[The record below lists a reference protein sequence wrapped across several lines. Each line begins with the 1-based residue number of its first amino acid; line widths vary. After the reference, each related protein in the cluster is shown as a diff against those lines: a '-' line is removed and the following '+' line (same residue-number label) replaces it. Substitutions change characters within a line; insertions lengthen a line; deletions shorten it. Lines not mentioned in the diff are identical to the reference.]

1 MGHGDE
7 MRDEMHDE
15 TSDDRVATTVS
26 SGLLSS
32 GEVAAVVDEL
42 MASLTIDEQA
52 ALTSGADMWHGSAV
66 PRVGLGALK
75 VTDGPA
81 GARGARFVGTR
92 SACVPCGSALGAT
105 WNPDVVRDV
114 AVVLG
119 RETAAKRAN
128 VLLAPTVNLH
138 RNPLAGRNFE
148 CYSEDPH
155 LTAELAVAY
164 VEGLQSTGVASCIKH
179 FVANDSEFDRH
190 RISSEVG
197 ERALREL
204 YLVPFEATVVRAGVA
219 AVMSAYNRLNG
230 TYCAEHDWLLNDVL
244 KGEWAFD
251 GAVISDWWGTMSP
264 ASAGGGLDLEMPGP
278 AVHLGERSAE
288 RIAAGELSAE
298 VVEDQARR
306 VLRLAARTG
315 ALDPDE
321 RDESSDESADVRP
334 VLRRAAAE
342 AVVLLRNDPVDGAP
356 VLPLDP
362 AALTSLAV
370 IGPNAHPTAL
380 LGGGSA
386 WVNPHHEDSILDGIR
401 RRLDDGVDVRFERG
415 VDASLTC
422 PPLPA
427 DRCRP
432 AHAEHG
438 PRGLSVDYF
447 ANRDLADAPAFTEC
461 VTTGRLSWIDDDAVP
476 SKGFSARVS
485 GTFVAGETGPH
496 TFGLTTA
503 GTARLWLGGELLL
516 DNTDDPRPGTS
527 FFGMGTE
534 EIRATVDLSAGDEL
548 ELRCDYVGFA
558 DMEVGG
564 LQIGLQYPVPD
575 DGIERAAAAA
585 RACDAAVVV
594 VGLNADWETEGSDR
608 TTFELPGGQ
617 ADLVRAV
624 LDANPRTAVLI
635 NAGAPVDLDFAD
647 DVPALAWIWYPGQEA
662 ADAVADVVFG
672 DADPS
677 GRLPTTLGRRLSDW
691 PSWFNYPGEAGVVRY
706 GEDLFMGYR
715 GFDERGTEPV
725 FPFGHGGS
733 YTTFEWS
740 DLVLDADA
748 IDVADLETGGA
759 VTVSLDVT
767 NTGDRAGADVV
778 QIYVHDVHSSRRR
791 PPQELRAFDK
801 VHLAPGETTTV
812 RLALAHRAFA
822 TWDTVEQRWAVEPGE
837 FEIRVAR
844 SSRDIEARLRLDVT
858 SNRTAAPAAD

>member
-1 MGHGDE
+1 MEHGDGQ
-7 MRDEMHDE
+7 HD
-15 TSDDRVATTVS
+15 DTTA
-26 SGLLSS
+26 SGLRASES
-32 GEVAAVVDEL
+32 VADMVEDL
-42 MASLTIDEQA
+42 LTSLTIEEQA
-52 ALTSGADMWHGSAV
+52 GLTSGADMWHGSAV
-66 PRVGLGALK
+66 ARVGLGALK

-105 WNPDVVRDV
+105 WDPELVRDV
-114 AVVLG
+114 AVILG
-119 RETAAKRAN
+119 RETAAKRAH

-190 RISSEVG
+190 RISSEVSD
-197 ERALREL
+197 RALREL
-204 YLVPFEATVVRAGVA
+204 YLVPFEAAVTRAGVA

-230 TYCAEHDWLLNDVL
+230 TYCAEHEWLLQSVL
-244 KGEWAFD
+244 KGEWSFD

-278 AVHLGERSAE
+278 AVHLGSLSAA
-288 RIAAGELSAE
+288 RVAAGELDGT

-315 ALDPDE
+315 ALDADE
-321 RDESSDESADVRP
+321 RDESSAEASDVRP

-342 AVVLLRNDPVDGAP
+342 AIVLLRNTPVDGEP
-356 VLPLDP
+356 VLPLD
-362 AALTSLAV
+362 AGSLTSLAV
-370 IGPNAHPTAL
+370 IGPNAQRTAL

-386 WVNPHHEDSILDGIR
+386 WVNPHREDSIIDGIR
-401 RRLDDGVDVRFERG
+401 RRLGEDVEVRFERG

-422 PPLPA
+422 PPLQA

-432 AHAEHG
+432 SHAEHG
-438 PRGLSVDYF
+438 PRGLSVEYF
-447 ANRDLADAPAFTEC
+447 ANRDLADEPAFSEC
-461 VTTGRLSWIDDDAVP
+461 STTGRLSWIDDDAVP
-476 SKGFSARVS
+476 STGFSARVS
-485 GTFVAGETGPH
+485 GTFVAGETGAH

-516 DNTDDPRPGTS
+516 DNTDDARPGTS

-534 EIRATVDLSAGDEL
+534 EIRATVDLTEGDEL

-558 DMEVGG
+558 DLNVGG
-564 LQIGLQYPVPD
+564 LQIGLMHPVPD

-585 RACDAAVVV
+585 RECDAAVVV

-608 TTFELPGGQ
+608 TSFELPGAQG
-617 ADLVRAV
+617 DLVRAV

-635 NAGAPVDLDFAD
+635 NAGAPVDLGFAD
-647 DVPALAWIWYPGQEA
+647 AVPALAWIWYPGQEA
-662 ADAVADVVFG
+662 ADAVADVVLG
-672 DADPS
+672 EADPS

-706 GEDLFMGYR
+706 GEELFMGYR
-715 GFDERGTEPV
+715 GFDERDIDPT

-740 DLVLDADA
+740 EPALDVDR
-748 IDVADLETGGA
+748 IDVTDLDGGGSVTASLTVTNIGERTGG
-759 VTVSLDVT
+759 
-767 NTGDRAGADVV
+767 DVV
-778 QIYVHDVHSSRRR
+778 QVYVHDVQSTPRR
-791 PPQELRAFDK
+791 PPQELRAFAK
-801 VHLAPGETTTV
+801 VHLAPGESAPV
-812 RLALAHRAFA
+812 QLNLPQRAFA
-822 TWDTVEQRWAVEPGE
+822 TWDTREQRWVVEPGA
-837 FEIRVAR
+837 FEVRVAH
-844 SSRDIEARLRLDVT
+844 SSRDVHARLALEVT
-858 SNRTAAPAAD
+858 SSEPAPPTAD

>member
-1 MGHGDE
+1 MGHGDD
-7 MRDEMHDE
+7 RHGD
-15 TSDDRVATTVS
+15 TSGGTG
-26 SGLLSS
+26 SGLPSS
-32 GEVAAVVDEL
+32 AAVADTVEALLD
-42 MASLTIDEQA
+42 SLTIDERA
-52 ALTSGADMWHGSAV
+52 ALTSGADMWHGTAV

-105 WNPDVVRDV
+105 WNPAVVRDV
-114 AVVLG
+114 AMVLG
-119 RETAAKRAN
+119 QETAAKRAH

-190 RISSEVG
+190 RISSEVS

-204 YLVPFEATVVRAGVA
+204 YLIPFEAAVTRAGVA

-230 TYCAEHDWLLNDVL
+230 TYCAEDDWLLNVVL
-244 KGEWAFD
+244 KDEWSFD

-278 AVHLGERSAE
+278 AVHLGSRSAE
-288 RIAAGELSAE
+288 RVAAGELEAA

-315 ALDPDE
+315 ALGADE
-321 RDESSDESADVRP
+321 LEESSTESPEARP
-334 VLRRAAAE
+334 ALRRAATE
-342 AVVLLRNDPVDGAP
+342 AIVLLRNAPVDGAP
-356 VLPLDP
+356 VLPLD
-362 AALTSLAV
+362 AASLTSLAV
-370 IGPNAHPTAL
+370 IGPNAQQTAL

-386 WVNPHHEDSILDGIR
+386 WVNPHREDPVLDGIR
-401 RRLDDGVDVRFERG
+401 RRLGDGVDVRFERG

-432 AHAEHG
+432 AHADHG

-447 ANRDLADAPAFTEC
+447 ANRELGGEPAFSEC
-461 VTTGRLSWIDDDAVP
+461 ITTGRCSWIDDDAIP

-503 GTARLWLGGELLL
+503 GTGRLWLGGELLL
-516 DNTDDPRPGTS
+516 DNTEDARPGTS

-534 EIRATVDLSAGDEL
+534 EIRATLELSAGDEL
-548 ELRCDYVGFA
+548 ELRCDYVGFP
-558 DMEVGG
+558 DMDLGG
-564 LQIGLQYPVPD
+564 LQIGLLYPVPG
-575 DGIERAAAAA
+575 DGIERAASAA
-585 RACDAAVVV
+585 RECDAAVVV

-617 ADLVRAV
+617 GDLVRAV
-624 LDANPRTAVLI
+624 LAANPRTAVLV

-647 DVPALAWIWYPGQEA
+647 EVPALAWLWYPGQEA

-677 GRLPTTLGRRLSDW
+677 GRLPTTLGRRLTDW

-706 GEDLFMGYR
+706 GEELFMGYR
-715 GFDERGTEPV
+715 GFDERRTEPV

-740 DLVLDADA
+740 EVVLDAEQ
-748 IDVADLETGGA
+748 IDVADLDAGA
-759 VTVSLDVT
+759 SVTVSLTVT
-767 NTGDRAGADVV
+767 NTGERAGSDVV
-778 QIYVHDVHSSRRR
+778 QVYVHDVRSSRRR

-801 VHLAPGETTTV
+801 VHLGPGATTTV
-812 RLALAHRAFA
+812 RLALPQRAFA
-822 TWDTVEQRWAVEPGE
+822 TWDTVDQRWVVEPGE

-844 SSRDIEARLRLDVT
+844 SSRDVDTRLVLDVT
-858 SNRTAAPAAD
+858 SSGTAPPAAG